1 MKNFEKIFILFADK
15 YKFKIG
21 KTLGKG
27 GFGEV
32 KEMINQRNKVYAAK
46 IVKQKKKIKQ
56 AGSDSEGDQKEKD
69 NIILNLKNPNIVQ
82 IHKIYDEEYAED
94 DNKKETYNLIVMEKA
109 VLKDLKT
116 FIKSLYNQNIDNFI
130 NQPFNDVVGNHLLQF
145 FCLQIVNGL
154 EYLERNEL
162 IHFDIKPENIL
173 IFLNLALKLSDF
185 GLLKEVSQMEKIRIP
200 GGTPGYLSPEYYQFQ
215 RNKVSIDIAKKQDY
229 YALGVTIYFIKYG
242 KQMIKLK
249 IEKSDKEDENRANQ
263 EYIVDTLQKKIIF
276 IKSDK
281 LADKDFI
288 KFLCSLIQIDPDDR
302 PFFEEIYRN
311 KWLNKNVN
319 SIKKVLNAFKY
330 DEPKLI
336 DEFRKKDYLI
346 EKKKELTKKREIKK
360 FIFIPKKK
368 GK

>member
-1 MKNFEKIFILFADK
+1 
-15 YKFKIG
+15 
-21 KTLGKG
+21 
-27 GFGEV
+27 
-32 KEMINQRNKVYAAK
+32 
-46 IVKQKKKIKQ
+46 
-56 AGSDSEGDQKEKD
+56 
-69 NIILNLKNPNIVQ
+69 
-82 IHKIYDEEYAED
+82 
-94 DNKKETYNLIVMEKA
+94 MEKA

-360 FIFIPKKK
+360 FIFIPKKQRK
-368 GK
+368 